1 MYCML
6 QVYIYQE
13 NKHNLVQK
21 EINPSEL
28 LNRGLY
34 MNMKLDSMMKLSKAA
49 LNAEKLVGNTVV
61 KVNEDAILDGHNIL
75 QSRDSLVIFG
85 VKNTSAISR
94 DMIKNLISKDKYV
107 WLTIDDM
114 SSGGR
119 AIDVSLLNPITGKV
133 MTGSSSATA
142 INVLYGIND
151 VGICTDGG
159 GSILAP
165 ALSLNLFSLMG
176 KGLGLKAAQKKSS
189 TDGILFEPAIGVI
202 GSNYE
207 TTEKTIID
215 MMNDGY
221 EMDNLINDTE
231 KFKVVIPNYK
241 NIILPDGTDMR
252 EGIDKILPILVNRG
266 IDIYEKD
273 FPDFL
278 ERKQSIEICQELFH
292 EFDLILTYEGPID
305 YLGFGDSVFGVLGD
319 LAKSSQSNSG
329 KYMVKIA
336 NMLNST
342 AVTIPD
348 SKISSGYVITAAQG
362 LRKGSF
368 ALKVANVLKNQVLL
382 PQLYNNYFLQGYKR
396 RKNDLIFSINE
407 N

>member
-1 MYCML
+1 MD
-6 QVYIYQE
+6 I
-13 NKHNLVQK
+13 
-21 EINPSEL
+21 
-28 LNRGLY
+28 
-34 MNMKLDSMMKLSKAA
+34 KLDSMMKLSKAA
-49 LNAEKLVGNTVV
+49 LNAEKLAGKTVV
-61 KVNEDAILDGHNIL
+61 KVNEDALLDGYNIL
-75 QSRDSLVIFG
+75 QNRDSLITFG

-94 DMIKNLISKDKYV
+94 NIIKNLINKNKYV
-107 WLTIDDM
+107 WLTIDEL

-119 AIDVSLLNPITGKV
+119 AVDVNLVNPISGRV

-151 VGICTDGG
+151 VGIGTDGG

-165 ALSLNLFSLMG
+165 ALSLNLFSIMG
-176 KGLGLKAAQKKSS
+176 KGLGLKGNQEKSS
-189 TDGILFEPAIGVI
+189 TDGILFEPAIGVM
-202 GSNYE
+202 GRNYDVAE
-207 TTEKTIID
+207 ETIID
-215 MMNDGY
+215 MINNDHK
-221 EMDNLINDTE
+221 MDNLINDIE
-231 KFKVVIPNYK
+231 KFKIVIPKYK
-241 NIILPDGTDMR
+241 NIILPDGIDMR
-252 EGIDKILPILVNRG
+252 EHIDKILPILKNKG
-266 IDIYEKD
+266 INIYEKD

-278 ERKQSIEICQELFH
+278 ERKQSIEICNELFQ

-305 YLGFGDSVFGVLGD
+305 YLGYGDSVFGVLGD
-319 LAKSSQSNSG
+319 LAKHSQNNSG

-348 SKISSGYVITAAQG
+348 SKISSGYVVTAAQG

-368 ALKVANVLKNQVLL
+368 ALKVANVLKNEVQL

-396 RKNDLIFSINE
+396 RKNDLIFSTNE